1 MTEVEDIQDVDS
13 SHIVINA
20 AFSTFLSYTAIMLN
34 IITIHALRKT
44 SSLPKSLKTL
54 FLSLAV
60 SDLGV
65 GLLVQPLNVAYL
77 IMRLKE
83 NTKNNPAFEITNDV
97 FDATA
102 TFLCCASFFC
112 VTALTADRFLAIHL
126 HLRYQELVTQRRVV
140 AVVIL
145 IWLLSAVFSPLWLWN
160 PKMYSTVIGTI
171 PTVCLIL
178 TTFSYCKIYLA
189 VRRHTNQLINQIQV
203 LQVQQIA
210 QNNEVMTNTARQ
222 IKSAVG
228 TFYVHLVF
236 LVCYLPHLSINAVYT
251 IKGESSPRNTELWD
265 DTVTLV
271 FLNSSL
277 NPLVYCWKMR
287 HIRYAIMNILRN
299 MFSRET
305 TN

>member
-1 MTEVEDIQDVDS
+1 MSEVENFQDVDS
-13 SHIVINA
+13 PHIVINA

-34 IITIHALRKT
+34 IITIYALRKT

-60 SDLGV
+60 SDLSV
-65 GLLVQPLNVAYL
+65 GLLVEPLNVAYL
-77 IMRLKE
+77 AMRLKK
-83 NTKNNPAFEITNDV
+83 NTKNNRAFEITKDV

-126 HLRYQELVTQRRVV
+126 HLRYQELVTQRRIV

-171 PTVCLIL
+171 PAVCLIL

-189 VRRHTNQLINQIQV
+189 VRRHTNQIQA
-203 LQVQQIA
+203 LQA
-210 QNNEVMTNTARQ
+210 QNYVVVTNTARQ
-222 IKSAVG
+222 IKSAVS

-236 LVCYLPHLSINAVYT
+236 LVCCLPHLSINAAYT
-251 IKGESSPRNTELWD
+251 IKGKRIPRDALWD
-265 DTVTLV
+265 YTVTLV
-271 FLNSSL
+271 YLNSSL